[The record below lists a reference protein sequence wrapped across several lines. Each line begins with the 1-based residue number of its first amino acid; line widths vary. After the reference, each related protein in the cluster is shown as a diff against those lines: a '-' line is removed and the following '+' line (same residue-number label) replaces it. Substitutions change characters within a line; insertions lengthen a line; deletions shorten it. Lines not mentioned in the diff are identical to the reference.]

1 MKIRT
6 ACTCPLEIVHDIMRG
21 KWKTIIVFQ
30 LRNGGMGLAE
40 LERGIEGITQKML
53 LQHLGELRA
62 FGLIGK
68 IEPNGYPLRVT
79 YFLTERGEKLLQA
92 VRIMSPR
99 RTMSF
104 WPRRPTRAWIGS
116 GSRWPPSCPHFER
129 GA

>member
-6 ACTCPLEIVHDIMRG
+6 VCTCPLEIVHDIMRG

-68 IEPNGYPLRVT
+68 IEPDGYPLRVT

-92 VRIMSPR
+92 VRIMQD
-99 RTMSF
+99 
-104 WPRRPTRAWIGS
+104 IGL
-116 GSRWPPSCPHFER
+116 EYML
-129 GA
+129 

>member
-6 ACTCPLEIVHDIMRG
+6 VCTCPLEIVHDIMRG

-68 IEPNGYPLRVT
+68 IEPDGYPLRVT
-79 YFLTERGEKLLQA
+79 YFLTCLLYTSDA
-92 VRIMSPR
+92 
-99 RTMSF
+99 
-104 WPRRPTRAWIGS
+104 ADD
-116 GSRWPPSCPHFER
+116 
-129 GA
+129 

>member
-6 ACTCPLEIVHDIMRG
+6 TCTCPLEIVHDIMRG

-68 IEPNGYPLRVT
+68 IEPDGYPLRVT
-79 YFLTERGEKLLQA
+79 YFLRERGEKLLRA
-92 VRIMSPR
+92 VRIMQDIGVEYMLENGQADILEHKGIIPAAEGI
-99 RTMSF
+99 
-104 WPRRPTRAWIGS
+104 PTKK
-116 GSRWPPSCPHFER
+116 
-129 GA
+129 

>member
-6 ACTCPLEIVHDIMRG
+6 VCTCPLEIVHDIMRG

-68 IEPNGYPLRVT
+68 IEPDGY
-79 YFLTERGEKLLQA
+79 LTERGEKLLRA
-92 VRIMSPR
+92 VRIMQDIGVEYMLENGQAGILERKGIIPAAEGI
-99 RTMSF
+99 
-104 WPRRPTRAWIGS
+104 PTKK
-116 GSRWPPSCPHFER
+116 
-129 GA
+129 

>member
-30 LRNGGMGLAE
+30 LRNGGMG
-40 LERGIEGITQKML
+40 
-53 LQHLGELRA
+53 QHLGELRA

-68 IEPNGYPLRVT
+68 IEPDGYPLRVT

-92 VRIMSPR
+92 VRIMQDIGVEYMLESGRAGILERKGIIPAAEGI
-99 RTMSF
+99 
-104 WPRRPTRAWIGS
+104 PTKK
-116 GSRWPPSCPHFER
+116 
-129 GA
+129 

>member
-62 FGLIGK
+62 D
-68 IEPNGYPLRVT
+68 GYPLRVT

-92 VRIMSPR
+92 VRIMQDIGVEYMLESGQAGILERKGIIPAAEGI
-99 RTMSF
+99 
-104 WPRRPTRAWIGS
+104 PTKK
-116 GSRWPPSCPHFER
+116 
-129 GA
+129 

>member
-68 IEPNGYPLRVT
+68 IEPDGYPLRVT
-79 YFLTERGEKLLQA
+79 YFLTERG
-92 VRIMSPR
+92 
-99 RTMSF
+99 
-104 WPRRPTRAWIGS
+104 
-116 GSRWPPSCPHFER
+116 
-129 GA
+129 

>member
-53 LQHLGELRA
+53 LQHLG
-62 FGLIGK
+62 LIGK
-68 IEPNGYPLRVT
+68 IEPDGYPLRVT
-79 YFLTERGEKLLQA
+79 YFLTERGEKLLRA
-92 VRIMSPR
+92 VRIMQDIGVEYMLENGQAGILERKGIIPAAEGI
-99 RTMSF
+99 
-104 WPRRPTRAWIGS
+104 PTKK
-116 GSRWPPSCPHFER
+116 
-129 GA
+129 

>member
-40 LERGIEGITQKML
+40 L
-53 LQHLGELRA
+53 RA

-68 IEPNGYPLRVT
+68 IEPDGYPLRVT
-79 YFLTERGEKLLQA
+79 YFLTERGEKLLRA
-92 VRIMSPR
+92 VRIMQDIGVEYMLENGRAGILERKGIIPAAEGI
-99 RTMSF
+99 
-104 WPRRPTRAWIGS
+104 PTKK
-116 GSRWPPSCPHFER
+116 
-129 GA
+129 

>member
-62 FGLIGK
+62 F
-68 IEPNGYPLRVT
+68 
-79 YFLTERGEKLLQA
+79 
-92 VRIMSPR
+92 VRIMQDIGVEYMLENGQAGILERKGIIPAAEGI
-99 RTMSF
+99 
-104 WPRRPTRAWIGS
+104 PTKK
-116 GSRWPPSCPHFER
+116 
-129 GA
+129 

>member
-68 IEPNGYPLRVT
+68 IEPRKGHIAVGADADILLLAPDLALHTVIA
-79 YFLTERGEKLLQA
+79 RGECMMREGTLCKKG
-92 VRIMSPR
+92 
-99 RTMSF
+99 T
-104 WPRRPTRAWIGS
+104 
-116 GSRWPPSCPHFER
+116 FEE
-129 GA
+129 

>member
-6 ACTCPLEIVHDIMRG
+6 TCTCPLEIVHDIMKG

-62 FGLIGK
+62 FGLIGMAGAQDPA
-68 IEPNGYPLRVT
+68 E
-79 YFLTERGEKLLQA
+79 Q
-92 VRIMSPR
+92 
-99 RTMSF
+99 
-104 WPRRPTRAWIGS
+104 
-116 GSRWPPSCPHFER
+116 SCPGC
-129 GA
+129 GAPDRAICW

>member
-6 ACTCPLEIVHDIMRG
+6 VCTCPLDIVHAIMRG

-68 IEPNGYPLRVT
+68 IEPDGYPLRVT
-79 YFLTERGEKLLQA
+79 YFLTERGEKLLRA
-92 VRIMSPR
+92 VRIMQDIGVEYMLENGQAGILERKGIIPAAEGI
-99 RTMSF
+99 
-104 WPRRPTRAWIGS
+104 PTKK
-116 GSRWPPSCPHFER
+116 
-129 GA
+129 

>member
-6 ACTCPLEIVHDIMRG
+6 VCTCPLEIVHDIMRG

-40 LERGIEGITQKML
+40 GITQKML

-68 IEPNGYPLRVT
+68 IEPDGYPLRVT
-79 YFLTERGEKLLQA
+79 YFLTERGEKLLRA
-92 VRIMSPR
+92 VRIMQDIGVEYMLESGQAGILERKGIIPAAEGI
-99 RTMSF
+99 
-104 WPRRPTRAWIGS
+104 PTKK
-116 GSRWPPSCPHFER
+116 
-129 GA
+129 